1 MPFYIELLLI
11 ALLILANGLFAMS
24 EMAVVSSRK
33 ARLQQMANRGDA
45 KARAALELANHP
57 DRFLSTVQIGI
68 TLVGIL
74 AGAFGGATLSA
85 KLSGVLSQAPFLA
98 PYSGAI
104 ALGIVV
110 VCITYLSLIFGELAP
125 KRIALSSPERVAA
138 AVAGPMRALSV
149 MGGPF
154 VHLLSVSTAAVFKGL
169 GIEYTP
175 EPPVT
180 EEEINV
186 LIEQGANAGVFEK
199 AERDMVKSVLRLADR
214 KVSTLMT
221 PRVNLV
227 WIDVDAS
234 LDEVVRKVAEHR
246 YARYPV
252 CRGNT
257 DNVVG
262 VIVARD
268 FLAGRVSQP
277 EAGLDAYLRQP
288 LFVPET
294 ASAMRTLEMFKTWPV
309 HVAMVVDEYGS
320 LEGMVTTSD
329 ILEAIVGD
337 VASETVRDE
346 PDAVQRED
354 GSWLLDG
361 GLPIEDVRDLFG
373 QFPVDDD
380 ERGAYETLAGFIM
393 ARLGRI
399 PAVADAFEWHGL
411 RFEVVDMDGR
421 RIDRVLVTPKAAEA
435 SEEPREP
442 SDD

>member
-1 MPFYIELLLI
+1 MPFYVEFLLI
-11 ALLILANGLFAMS
+11 ALLIAANGVFAMS
-24 EMAVVSSRK
+24 ELAVVSSRK
-33 ARLQQMANRGDA
+33 ARLQEMANRGDA

-74 AGAFGGATLSA
+74 AGAFGGATLSE

-104 ALGIVV
+104 ALGVVV
-110 VCITYLSLIFGELAP
+110 VCITYLSLIFGELVP
-125 KRIALSSPERVAA
+125 KRLALSSPERVAA

-154 VHLLSVSTAAVFKGL
+154 VHLLSMSTTAVFKGL
-169 GIEYTP
+169 GLEYSS

-199 AERDMVKSVLRLADR
+199 AEQDMVKSVLRLADR
-214 KVSTLMT
+214 KVSALMT

-227 WIDVDAS
+227 WIDVEAS
-234 LDEVVRKVAEHR
+234 PDEVAQTVAEHR

-252 CRGNT
+252 CRDNV

-262 VIVARD
+262 VVVAREI
-268 FLAGRVSQP
+268 LSGRVNQP
-277 EAGLDAYLRQP
+277 DSPLETYLRQP
-288 LFVPET
+288 LYVPET

-337 VASETVRDE
+337 VASETLRDE

-361 GLPIEDVRDLFG
+361 GLPIEDVQELFG
-373 QFPVDDD
+373 RFPVDEE
-380 ERGAYETLAGFIM
+380 ERGVYETLAGFIM

-399 PAVADAFEWHGL
+399 PAVADAFDWHGL
-411 RFEVVDMDGR
+411 RFEVMDMDGR
-421 RIDRVLVTPKAAEA
+421 RIDRVLVTPEA
-435 SEEPREP
+435 PQAPEESQEP
-442 SDD
+442 DGG